1 MLPFPHGLL
10 SPELGRKYVKRF
22 MDIVV
27 LAMLKQTPMHGY
39 DLIAAIHDRF
49 HILVG
54 PGALYPVL
62 HSLEKEGLITGRLSG
77 SRKRTVYNLTQH
89 GNTVLDRQLRDL
101 VKVQDLYSRVLQSMA
116 MERLSFSPL
125 SAEED
130 RLGIA
135 GS

>member
-1 MLPFPHGLL
+1 MPFPSGLL
-10 SPELGRKYVKRF
+10 SPEIGRRYVKRF

-62 HSLEKEGLITGRLSG
+62 HSLEKEGLITGQLSG
-77 SRKRTVYNLTQH
+77 SRRRTVYNLTDR
-89 GNTVLDRQLRDL
+89 GRGFLERQLREL
-101 VKVQDLYSRVLQSMA
+101 VKVQDLYSRILQGMA
-116 MERLSFSPL
+116 MERPQIGLPQT
-125 SAEED
+125 EEP
-130 RLGIA
+130 RIRVV

>member
-1 MLPFPHGLL
+1 MPFPNGLL

-62 HSLEKEGLITGRLSG
+62 HSLEKESLITGRLSG
-77 SRKRTVYNLTQH
+77 SRKRTVYYLTEH
-89 GNTVLDRQLRDL
+89 GYTFLDRQLKEL
-101 VKVQDLYSRVLQSMA
+101 VKVQDLYSRILQSMA
-116 MERLSFSPL
+116 MERLSLNLQP
-125 SAEED
+125 AEET
-130 RLGIA
+130 RLRVTG
-135 GS
+135 